1 MISASGSGRMSL
13 IAVVVTGATAAIL
26 FNILPVFLGQAAEHY
41 ALSDSAIGWLGAIYF
56 SGFGVSSVGAA
67 FWLHRV
73 SRKMIA
79 GCTYSAAALLL
90 LFGSTLESFPQFAL
104 VMFAVGFVLG
114 VLYTLSFVLA
124 GEFQDSTRAVGIKFG
139 GEVALGAVLLLI
151 LPTFIYPMF
160 GFRGVLIALALLIAL
175 PCVRFVS
182 SASPGAQRSS
192 SVGPSK
198 GAWVSRAALIGLV
211 ALFVF
216 TAGQS
221 ALWSF
226 VERGGVRAGY
236 DSSFIATA
244 LSVAKVMGGLGSFTA
259 AAISVRFGLLKPLLF
274 AVAVY
279 ILSMLVF
286 IFGQGFSFYAIAVVL
301 FFFIWLF
308 ALPYFVSAVTRFDA
322 DGRAISLITACI
334 VFGSMLG
341 SASAGQLVRG
351 ADFGNLY
358 LAAIVATL
366 TAYALIA
373 GLACTTSE
381 ETPVTSIE

>member
-1 MISASGSGRMSL
+1 MVSATGSGRRQL
-13 IAVVVTGATAAIL
+13 IAVVITGATGAIL

-41 ALSDSAIGWLGAIYF
+41 TLSDSAIGWLGAIYF
-56 SGFGVSSVGAA
+56 FGFGVSSVGAA

-73 SRKMIA
+73 SRKMLA
-79 GCTYSAAALLL
+79 GCTYGAAVLLL
-90 LFGSTLESFPQFAL
+90 LFSSTLQSFPQFAL
-104 VMFAVGFVLG
+104 TMFAVGFALG

-124 GEFQDSTRAVGIKFG
+124 GEFPDSTRSVGIKFG

-151 LPTFIYPMF
+151 LPTFIYPLF
-160 GFRGVLIALALLIAL
+160 GFRGVLIALALVLLAAS

-182 SASPGAQRSS
+182 SASPAAQRSS
-192 SVGPSK
+192 SGEFSR
-198 GAWVSRAALIGLV
+198 GAWISRSALIGLV

-236 DSSFIATA
+236 DSAFIATA
-244 LSVAKVMGGLGSFTA
+244 LSVAKIMGGLGSFTA
-259 AAISVRFGLLKPLLF
+259 AAISVRFGLLKPILF
-274 AVAVY
+274 AVVVY
-279 ILSMLVF
+279 ILSMLAFV
-286 IFGQGFSFYAIAVVL
+286 FGQGFSFYAIAVVL
-301 FFFIWLF
+301 FFFVWLF
-308 ALPYFVSAVTRFDA
+308 ALPYFVSAVARLDA

-341 SASAGQLVRG
+341 SASAGQLVQG
-351 ADFGNLY
+351 AYFGNLY

-366 TAYALIA
+366 TAYALMA
-373 GLACTTSE
+373 WLAYTR
-381 ETPVTSIE
+381 